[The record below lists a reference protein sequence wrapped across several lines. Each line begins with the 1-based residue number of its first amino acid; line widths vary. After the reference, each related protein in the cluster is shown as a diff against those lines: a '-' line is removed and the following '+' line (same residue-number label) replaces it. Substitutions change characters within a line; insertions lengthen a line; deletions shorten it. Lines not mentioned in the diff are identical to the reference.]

1 MKEDKQKYFQ
11 NKTELPSDIAIETI
25 GEMNPKK
32 ATKTERIETMQRW
45 DGFSNKLW
53 SLSPFVMYMYLI

>member
-11 NKTELPSDIAIETI
+11 IKTVLPSDIAIETI

-32 ATKTERIETMQRW
+32 ATKTERIETMQR
-45 DGFSNKLW
+45 
-53 SLSPFVMYMYLI
+53 